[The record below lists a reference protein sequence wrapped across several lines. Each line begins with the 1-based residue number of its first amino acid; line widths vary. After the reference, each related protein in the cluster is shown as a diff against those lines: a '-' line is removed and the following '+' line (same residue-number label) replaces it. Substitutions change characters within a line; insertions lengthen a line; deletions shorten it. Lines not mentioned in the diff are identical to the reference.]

1 MLKRLQELK
10 NWQAEQ
16 EERLLREQED
26 QMDHLYTAA
35 VNRNH
40 VVVKAAVDND
50 DASTIDQDISSLA
63 DDNELEEV
71 LTARFSPFQS
81 ISGLFFAHFS
91 ALSPT
96 QSLRIV

>member
-1 MLKRLQELK
+1 MK

-40 VVVKAAVDND
+40 VVAKAAVDND

-81 ISGLFFAHFS
+81 IRLVFCPFRY
-91 ALSPT
+91 T
-96 QSLRIV
+96 QGK

>member
-1 MLKRLQELK
+1 MK

-40 VVVKAAVDND
+40 VVVKAVDND

-71 LTARFSPFQS
+71 LTTIRFSFTFS
-81 ISGLFFAHFS
+81 VTSCSHFRHISCALFC
-91 ALSPT
+91 
-96 QSLRIV
+96 V

>member
-1 MLKRLQELK
+1 MK

-40 VVVKAAVDND
+40 VVVKAVDND

-71 LTARFSPFQS
+71 HTDVFH
-81 ISGLFFAHFS
+81 LF
-91 ALSPT
+91 
-96 QSLRIV
+96 